1 MHPKEAC
8 ACLAVEHVAFV
19 CSRQNNVL
27 QISTCMVQ
35 GGYIHHVCS
44 PFKVLTEQAMRPEQR
59 CAAHAAPSPEFAPN
73 SPSNSQAWITCHTNH
88 FYPVW
93 LVGLTGLAVCRVNLP
108 VPTPEFHLL
117 LLVLTKDTC
126 HTSAVSKHTM
136 CGAEIVSCSFN
147 TARLAT

>member
-8 ACLAVEHVAFV
+8 ACLAVEHVASV

-93 LVGLTGLAVCRVNLP
+93 LVGLTGLAICRINLP
-108 VPTPEFHLL
+108 VPTPEFNLL
-117 LLVLTKDTC
+117 LLVLTRDMC
-126 HTSAVSKHTM
+126 HTLGVPKHNMCAAAVL
-136 CGAEIVSCSFN
+136 
-147 TARLAT
+147 RLYHAASTQPG